1 MWEKLIRIMDRP
13 DLANDERFLTGPA
26 RRQNWP
32 QVLEIIYAW
41 LDKFDS
47 VDEVMAML
55 SAERFPAVPMLQPED
70 IVAHPHLQHRQAFPV
85 IQHPA
90 RPQGVTVTAS
100 PFHVDGAP
108 LSPPVSAP
116 WTIGQDTQ
124 SILRE
129 VLHYPDERIQ
139 SLQDKGLV

>member
-1 MWEKLIRIMDRP
+1 
-13 DLANDERFLTGPA
+13 
-26 RRQNWP
+26 
-32 QVLEIIYAW
+32 VLEIIYAW

-47 VDEVMAML
+47 VDEVMALL

-70 IVAHPHLQHRQAFPV
+70 IVNHPHLQLRQAFPV

-90 RPQGVTVTAS
+90 RPGGVKVTAA

-108 LSPPVSAP
+108 LAPPVNAP
-116 WTIGQDTQ
+116 WRIGQDTMD
-124 SILRE
+124 ILHD

-139 SLQDKGLV
+139 SLQEKGLLPGLSGIK